1 MSLVNTEIKVAEQ
14 PANVKEPTRKS
25 PINAQHLGVKVR
37 VVGDKLMTTSP
48 RKAASQP
55 RPQETRQFFQKE
67 SESGCKEMKSSDVD
81 IVVLETNRNHKSTEA
96 QMNVPGKQTQETSM
110 EATNPSD
117 EQTSEVTET
126 KDVFDHIESSKPKSK
141 FSQGTSS
148 SPVSGAVNQGD
159 TSPPSCSGNMSTR
172 TSRSTSN
179 LQQIPEFLGNFRKM
193 FKSTSFTMP
202 AVRTPRKSDTS
213 VKYTNNG
220 SEKENQAA
228 IKTEVKV
235 EAGSHQGAVKG
246 EASMCLILCVSAVT
260 KVTEC
265 IAIRLLAF
273 TMYVIDH
280 IVQLFFDCLYL
291 MGEHTAMMPRS
302 QKITWRLP
310 LI

>member
-67 SESGCKEMKSSDVD
+67 SESGCKEMQSSDVD

-96 QMNVPGKQTQETSM
+96 QKNVPEKQKETSM

-117 EQTSEVTET
+117 VQTSEVTET
-126 KDVFDHIESSKPKSK
+126 KDVFDHIECSKPKSK

-159 TSPPSCSGNMSTR
+159 TSPPSCSGNTSTR

-202 AVRTPRKSDTS
+202 AVRPPRKSDTS

-260 KVTEC
+260 KVTVC
-265 IAIRLLAF
+265 IAIGLLAF

-280 IVQLFFDCLYL
+280 IVQLFLDCLHL
-291 MGEHTAMMPRS
+291 IGEHTAMMPRS
-302 QKITWRLP
+302 QKITWRLS